1 MVKKVIVMN
10 TSIDIESVRR
20 LVSERKPG
28 SPIELKNR
36 SFENMDL
43 SGWDLRNIDFSGSDF
58 TSVNLDGADLD
69 GASLHKTWFKDCS
82 MRKAHLTHA
91 DVTEA
96 GMRYLDL
103 SGTDISG
110 SNLYASILEYAILN
124 NIIYDDDTKYYRLAC
139 PEEGA
144 FIAWKC
150 CTEWRVVQLLVPA
163 DARRVSATMDSC
175 RCDKAKVL
183 SIKSIDETI
192 SYTWAQS
199 TVDPNF
205 YYEVGKWVE
214 PANGFEEDR
223 WRDSSQGIHFFM
235 KREQCVA
242 YQTV

>member
-1 MVKKVIVMN
+1 MSS
-10 TSIDIESVRR
+10 SIDIEYMRKI
-20 LVSERKPG
+20 LSERKDE
-28 SPIELKNR
+28 SRIDWSNR
-36 SFENMDL
+36 TFEDMDL
-43 SGWDLRNIDFSGSDF
+43 TGWELRNIDFSGSDF
-58 TSVNLDGADLD
+58 NRVILDEADLD
-69 GASLHKTWFKDCS
+69 RSSLHKTWFRDCS
-82 MRKAHLTHA
+82 MKRARLTNA

-103 SGTDISG
+103 SGSDFSG
-110 SNLYASILEYAILN
+110 SNFHATLFEYADLEGVTDN
-124 NIIYDDDTKYYRLAC
+124 EDTRYFRMAC

-163 DARRVSATMDSC
+163 DARRVSATFDSC

-214 PANGFEEDR
+214 PANGFEENR
-223 WRDSSQGIHFFM
+223 WLDSSEGIHFFM
-235 KREQCVA
+235 EREKCVA

>member
-1 MVKKVIVMN
+1 MREILSGRKDE
-10 TSIDIESVRR
+10 SRIDWS
-20 LVSERKPG
+20 
-28 SPIELKNR
+28 NR
-36 SFENMDL
+36 TFEDMDL
-43 SGWDLRNIDFSGSDF
+43 SGWELRNIDFSGSDF
-58 TSVNLDGADLD
+58 NRVILDDTDLD
-69 GASLHKTWFKDCS
+69 RSSLHKTWFRDCS
-82 MRKAHLTHA
+82 MKRARLTNA

-103 SGTDISG
+103 SGSDFSG
-110 SNLYASILEYAILN
+110 SNFHATLFEYANLEGVTDN
-124 NIIYDDDTKYYRLAC
+124 EDTRYFRLAC

-163 DARRVSATMDSC
+163 DARRVSATFDSC

-183 SIKSIDETI
+183 SIKSIDETV

-214 PANGFEEDR
+214 PANGFEENR
-223 WRDSSQGIHFFM
+223 WLDSSEGIHFFM
-235 KREQCVA
+235 EREKCVA

>member
-1 MVKKVIVMN
+1 MSNIINIEYMREILSGRKDE
-10 TSIDIESVRR
+10 SRIDWS
-20 LVSERKPG
+20 
-28 SPIELKNR
+28 NR
-36 SFENMDL
+36 TFEDMDL
-43 SGWDLRNIDFSGSDF
+43 TGWELRNIDFSGSDF
-58 TSVNLDGADLD
+58 NRVILDDADLD
-69 GASLHKTWFKDCS
+69 RSSLHKTWFRDCS
-82 MRKAHLTHA
+82 MKRARLTNA

-103 SGTDISG
+103 SGSDFSG
-110 SNLYASILEYAILN
+110 SNFHATLFEYANLEGVTDN
-124 NIIYDDDTKYYRLAC
+124 EDTRYFRLAC

-163 DARRVSATMDSC
+163 DARRVSATFDSC

-183 SIKSIDETI
+183 SIKSIDETV

-214 PANGFEEDR
+214 PANGFEENR
-223 WRDSSQGIHFFM
+223 WLDSSEGIHFFM
-235 KREQCVA
+235 EREKCVA

>member
-1 MVKKVIVMN
+1 MS
-10 TSIDIESVRR
+10 TSIDIEYMRKV
-20 LVSERKPG
+20 LSERKDE
-28 SPIELKNR
+28 SRIDWSNR
-36 SFENMDL
+36 TFEDMDL
-43 SGWDLRNIDFSGSDF
+43 TGWELRNIDFSGSDF
-58 TSVNLDGADLD
+58 NRVILDEADLD
-69 GASLHKTWFKDCS
+69 RSSLHKTWFRDCS
-82 MRKAHLTHA
+82 MKRVRLTNA

-103 SGTDISG
+103 SGSDFSG
-110 SNLYASILEYAILN
+110 SNFHATLFEYADLEGVTDN
-124 NIIYDDDTKYYRLAC
+124 EDTRYFRMAC

-163 DARRVSATMDSC
+163 DARRVSATFDSC

-214 PANGFEEDR
+214 PANGFEENR
-223 WRDSSQGIHFFM
+223 WLDSSEGIHFFM
-235 KREQCVA
+235 EREKCVA